1 MTQIDEITAL
11 KTDEQALKLVEPS
24 EGTFDRKAQ
33 LINLR
38 LKETL
43 ATAFGGFAIAFI
55 LSDVRNQTIVEADF
69 ACVFGI
75 ESGIGIEICAFQ

>member
-1 MTQIDEITAL
+1 MSSKKVKITAL
-11 KTDEQALKLVEPS
+11 KTDKQALKLVEPS

-43 ATAFGGFAIAFI
+43 ATAFGGFAIA
-55 LSDVRNQTIVEADF
+55 LVLGNVRNQAMVEADF
-69 ACVFGI
+69 ALGL
-75 ESGIGIEICAFQ
+75 